1 MFVVEL
7 PRQSANAD
15 LFSLRHRLWVNG
27 RKRVCLLCRCVK
39 LKVQRLL
46 NEYLS
51 FYRPKAIVFLII
63 AKGQNRLR
71 HMAGFVNR
79 NRFMIVPSIKTFSYL
94 SRIRNTTMRIA
105 RTYIY
110 SVFNF
115 FDQTK
120 SWALFFGETF
130 WCFQDS
136 AFWLQTPLTLLWLL
150 INVGTRTNFY
160 WPIFKK
166 NQIKHNL

>member
-15 LFSLRHRLWVNG
+15 LFSLRHRLRVNG

-94 SRIRNTTMRIA
+94 SRIRNTTMHISGA
-105 RTYIY
+105 YTQLFY
-110 SVFNF
+110 F
-115 FDQTK
+115 FLNKQK
-120 SWALFFGETF
+120 
-130 WCFQDS
+130 
-136 AFWLQTPLTLLWLL
+136 
-150 INVGTRTNFY
+150 I
-160 WPIFKK
+160 
-166 NQIKHNL
+166 